1 MKRGVWIGGAVVV
14 VAAIAW
20 AVSGSEGLLVET
32 AEVRRDR
39 LAVTVAEEGRTRV
52 RDRYVIAAPVTGR
65 VSRIQLEPGDV
76 LEAGDVIARMAP
88 PPNDARTAQ
97 SAEADLAVAVAQVAE
112 ARAAL
117 ESALQVKEQTA
128 REYERRVPLH
138 EMGAISRE
146 ALERVR
152 QQAETAAATHLRAEA
167 ALEAARSTEVAAR
180 ARLIGSDSGSGDFPE
195 VVTTPV
201 SGVVLRVL
209 EESERVVG
217 AGTPL
222 VEVSGPEGL
231 EFVVDLLT
239 EEAVRVS
246 PGDAAVVTGWGEDRE
261 LRGTVRYV
269 EPAAFT
275 EVSALGV
282 EEQRVDVVGDLL
294 DPPPGLGVGFRLDV
308 AIEVWAESDVLVVPT
323 SALFRSGAE
332 WILFVVENDRARRI
346 TVEIGERG
354 AEFAQVL
361 SGVSEGD
368 RVILFPSDR
377 VEDGVRVERKGPV
390 GS

>member
-1 MKRGVWIGGAVVV
+1 MKRGVWIGGAVLV
-14 VAAIAW
+14 VAAIVW
-20 AVSGSEGLLVET
+20 ASSGGDGLLVET

-39 LAVTVAEEGRTRV
+39 LSVTVAEEGRTRV

-65 VSRIQLEPGDV
+65 VSRIDLDPGDAV
-76 LEAGDVIARMAP
+76 EAGEVVARMAP
-88 PPNDARTAQ
+88 PPNDARAAR
-97 SAEADLAVAVAQVAE
+97 SARADLDVAVAQVAE
-112 ARAAL
+112 ASAAL
-117 ESALQVKEQTA
+117 ESALRTREQTA
-128 REYERRVPLH
+128 REYERRIPLH

-146 ALERVR
+146 SLERAR
-152 QQAETAAATHLRAEA
+152 QQAETAAAAHTRAEA
-167 ALEAARSTEVAAR
+167 ALAAARSSEAAAR

-195 VVTTPV
+195 AVKTPV

-209 EESERVVG
+209 EESERVVA

-246 PGDAAVVTGWGEDRE
+246 PGDVAVITGWGEDRPLE
-261 LRGTVRYV
+261 GVVRYV

-275 EVSALGV
+275 EISALGV
-282 EEQRVDVVGDLL
+282 EEQRVDVVGDLR

-323 SALFRSGAE
+323 SALFRSGPE
-332 WILFVVENDRARRI
+332 WILFVVEGGRARRRS
-346 TVEIGERG
+346 VEIGRRG
-354 AEFAQVL
+354 SDFAQIL
-361 SGVSEGD
+361 SGVEEGV

-377 VEDGVRVERKGPV
+377 VEEGVRVEAREG
-390 GS
+390 